1 MWIWKVKIYSATLQ
15 HYCVKMQ
22 TKNINVTKSIEVWVT
37 KTENSPYKA
46 SPFSE
51 CSNSEGGLVIGCS
64 TTRPPRMFYRNK
76 SYMHV
81 KKSQLVKRQSYRN
94 LKHSQ
99 AMALFPTKDI
109 SQIRQIYFRN
119 IKIIEVN
126 IIFLT
131 KGFLIQINR
140 NQTQTCLLKNS
151 IIY

>member
-1 MWIWKVKIYSATLQ
+1 M
-15 HYCVKMQ
+15 
-22 TKNINVTKSIEVWVT
+22 
-37 KTENSPYKA
+37 
-46 SPFSE
+46 
-51 CSNSEGGLVIGCS
+51 IGCS

-140 NQTQTCLLKNS
+140 NQTQTCLAKWPHSLGLTTINIKISTIPHNKVSIKVNNS
-151 IIY
+151 IHSSHNLFHAFIHIYHTFSFGIALNYLL